1 MNQPR
6 SIVFAA
12 VLTSLGIVGCG
23 GSDQLKVGV
32 ADGDL
37 ETSVGELPKVT
48 VPDEVTTTVPPA
60 ASQTVTPS
68 PAITDAEPTA
78 GNGSEPVG
86 SDTQIEPSMAVQ
98 ADDWWKPKASENL
111 KWQWQLQGKID
122 TTLPVQVYN
131 IDIEAPQVKIDEL
144 KARGIKLICYFSA
157 GTVESFRSDS
167 RLFPQEIIGE
177 QYEDLPTKLIVVA
190 SVSG

>member
-68 PAITDAEPTA
+68 PAGANT
-78 GNGSEPVG
+78 
-86 SDTQIEPSMAVQ
+86 
-98 ADDWWKPKASENL
+98 
-111 KWQWQLQGKID
+111 
-122 TTLPVQVYN
+122 
-131 IDIEAPQVKIDEL
+131 
-144 KARGIKLICYFSA
+144 A
-157 GTVESFRSDS
+157 GTVEPEALVEATQLDNT
-167 RLFPQEIIGE
+167 G
-177 QYEDLPTKLIVVA
+177 YH
-190 SVSG
+190 